1 MLRRARRSEDVLAD
15 YQALL
20 TAALESVDTV
30 LHAWDDLDEVERR
43 GVRAL
48 APDAAALARRI
59 ESVVGRLPPRSGR
72 EWDEEEDEVV
82 VPLPSAGQDQR
93 RAEDLDSSPTD
104 PKPWLE
110 RLNTG
115 LAPMRRAIDVPDL
128 YARLAHIAVSMLA
141 SDACIVSTYDPQRR
155 ILRDVAASAPGPAP
169 LNIVVEEYKID
180 DFPATKRV
188 VEQGV
193 SLEIS
198 AGDPEADQIER
209 NLLTHL
215 GFARVLL
222 CPLSMGEPETG
233 GTTGTIEIYRTTNR
247 PFRKDDFNRVEA
259 IAGFAASVYARIR
272 VSEQLQGSFAKTI
285 EALTS
290 AVEARHAE
298 TQEHTQRIRDIA
310 LALADAMKLPPELR
324 RKVQLG
330 ASLHDIG
337 KIGVPDAILLKPGP
351 LEPDEFETMKAHP
364 DIGTRLISDI
374 DFLQPAVSVV
384 RHHHERWDGTGY
396 PDGLNGED
404 IPVEARIV
412 ALCDAFDAM
421 TSDRPYRSAVSV
433 EDACAEIRSC
443 AGSQFD
449 PDLATLLIAIVKR
462 IGVED
467 LENRF
472 VRYAV

>member
-15 YQALL
+15 FRSLL

-30 LHAWDDLDEVERR
+30 LHSWDDLAPEQRR
-43 GVRAL
+43 AVGAL

-59 ESVVGRLPPRSGR
+59 ENVVGRFPPRDGR
-72 EWDEEEDEVV
+72 EWDEEEDDVV
-82 VPLPSAGQDQR
+82 VPLPRPDQDQR
-93 RAEDLDSSPTD
+93 RAEDLQASSSD
-104 PKPWLE
+104 PKLWLE
-110 RLNTG
+110 RLNTS

-128 YARLAHIAVSMLA
+128 YARLSNLAVSMLA
-141 SDACIVSTYDPQRR
+141 SDACIVSTYDPERR

-169 LNIVVEEYKID
+169 LNIVVEEYDID
-180 DFPATKRV
+180 DFPATKQVIER
-188 VEQGV
+188 GV

-198 AGDPEADQIER
+198 ASDPEADAIER

-215 GFARVLL
+215 GFARVLV
-222 CPLSMGEPETG
+222 CPLSMGEVDA
-233 GTTGTIEIYRTTNR
+233 GTATGTIEIYRTTNR
-247 PFRKDDFNRVEA
+247 PFRQDDFQRVEA
-259 IAGFAASVYARIR
+259 ITGFAASVYARIR
-272 VSEQLQGSFAKTI
+272 VSEQLQGSFSKTI

-298 TQEHTQRIRDIA
+298 TQEHTQRIKNIA

-330 ASLHDIG
+330 AILHDVG

-351 LEPDEFETMKAHP
+351 LDPDEFETMKAHP
-364 DIGTRLISDI
+364 DIGTRLIAGI
-374 DFLQPAVSVV
+374 DFLQPALSVV
-384 RHHHERWDGTGY
+384 RHHHERWDGNGY
-396 PDGLNGED
+396 PDGLREED

-421 TSDRPYRSAVSV
+421 TSDRPYRAAVSLD
-433 EDACAEIRSC
+433 EACNEIRSC

-449 PDLATLLIAIVKR
+449 PEIASLLIAIVKR

-467 LENRF
+467 LENKF
-472 VRYAV
+472 VRYAG